1 MLIRDEERSP
11 QVERENFRGGEGK
24 IYISY
29 FVNEERSEP
38 GALRIMRIT
47 IPPGSSIGYHQ
58 HVGEEEVYFI
68 LKGKGE
74 LNDNGKISE
83 VKPGDMVLTRSG
95 FYHGIKNIGDEPL
108 ELFAM
113 VSKV

>member
-1 MLIRDEERSP
+1 MLVKDEERSQP
-11 QVERENFRGGEGK
+11 VVRENFRGGEGK
-24 IYISY
+24 VYISY
-29 FVNEERSEP
+29 FVNEERSSP

-68 LKGKGE
+68 LKGRGE
-74 LNDNGKISE
+74 VNDNGKIVE

-95 FYHGIKNIGDEPL
+95 FYHGIRCLGDEPL